1 MNTLTTSDLL
11 FAPVN
16 GKKVSARFDDPQVSS
31 DGGALFLREVDGQI
45 GLSERLAT
53 AIADGRRQSHVDHT
67 LVDLLRQRAYQ
78 ISCGYEDANDCDALR
93 NDPAIKTAVGRDPV
107 GDGALGSQP
116 TMTRLENAVTVRDL
130 LQLGYAF
137 VDQFIASYEQPSRMI
152 VLDMDPTADAVHG
165 QQQLALFNAYEDE
178 YCFMP
183 FHVYEGQSGKL
194 IASVLRSGKTPTA
207 KEIISVLKRI
217 LRRVRTVWPEV
228 KITFRGDSHHTKP
241 EVMQWLEAHG
251 VEFITGLSRNRR
263 LNALF
268 APTIR
273 AAEKKYREQ
282 RQIGRPVRFYASGYY
297 AAASWNKPQRVV
309 CRVQVSAQGTDT
321 RYVVT
326 TFQKAG
332 AKYLYDV
339 VYCGRG
345 RMELMIKDHKVA
357 LKSDRTS
364 CHRKEANQFRLFLHS
379 AAYVLMHT
387 LRDNL
392 LKGSELAHAQF
403 DTIRLRLLKIGARLE
418 AGRTFLRFHFPAA
431 CPAQHILVRA
441 SSILT
446 ALNTT

>member
-53 AIADGRRQSHVDHT
+53 AIADGRRQSHVDHP
-67 LVDLLRQRAYQ
+67 LIDLLRQRAYQ

-93 NDPAIKTAVGRDPV
+93 DDPAIKAAVGRDPV
-107 GDGALGSQP
+107 EEEALGSQP

-130 LQLGYAF
+130 LRLGYAF
-137 VDQFIASYEQPSRMI
+137 VDQFIASYEEPPRMI
-152 VLDMDPTADAVHG
+152 VLDMDPTADTVHG

-194 IASVLRSGKTPTA
+194 IASVLRAGKTPTA
-207 KEIISVLKRI
+207 KEILSVLKRI
-217 LRRVRTVWPEV
+217 VRRVRAAWPEV
-228 KITFRGDSHHTKP
+228 KIVFRADSHHTKP
-241 EVMQWLEAHG
+241 EVMRWLEVHG
-251 VEFITGLSRNRR
+251 IEFITGLGPNRR
-263 LNALF
+263 LEALF
-268 APTIR
+268 AQTIR
-273 AAEKKYREQ
+273 SAEKKYREQ
-282 RQIGRPVRFYASGYY
+282 PQMGRPVRVYASDFYAAG
-297 AAASWNKPQRVV
+297 SWDKPRRVI

-321 RYVVT
+321 RYVVAS
-326 TFQKAG
+326 FQAAG

-345 RMELMIKDHKVA
+345 KMELMIKAHKTA

-364 CHRKEANQFRLFLHS
+364 CHRKEANQFRLFIHS
-379 AAYVLMHT
+379 AAYVLMHA
-387 LRDNL
+387 LRANL

-403 DTIRLRLLKIGARLE
+403 DTIRLKLLKIGARLE

-431 CPAQHILVRA
+431 CPTQHILMRA

>member
-1 MNTLTTSDLL
+1 MKIFTTSALS
-11 FAPVN
+11 FAPIN
-16 GKKVSARFDDPQVSS
+16 GKKVSARFDDPAVSS
-31 DGGALFLREVDGQI
+31 DGGALFLREVDRQI
-45 GLSERLAT
+45 GLSERLAQ
-53 AIADGRRQSHVDHT
+53 AIADERRQSHVDHRI
-67 LVDLLRQRAYQ
+67 VDLLRQRAYQ

-93 NDPAIKTAVGRDPV
+93 EDPAIKAAVGRDPAE
-107 GDGALGSQP
+107 GAALGSQP

-130 LQLGYAF
+130 VKLGHTF
-137 VDQFIASYEQPSRMI
+137 VDQFIASYEQAPRLI

-165 QQQLALFNAYEDE
+165 EQQLALFNAYEDE

-194 IASVLRSGKTPTA
+194 IASVLRAGKTPTA
-207 KEIISVLKRI
+207 QEILSVLKRI
-217 LRRVRTVWPEV
+217 VRRVRTAWPEV
-228 KITFRGDSHHTKP
+228 EIVFRADSHHSKP
-241 EVMQWLEAHG
+241 EVMEWLEAHDIQ
-251 VEFITGLSRNRR
+251 FITGLGPNRR
-263 LNALF
+263 LDALF
-268 APTIR
+268 AQTLR

-282 RQIGRPVRFYASGYY
+282 KRVGHPVRVYARDFYA
-297 AAASWNKPQRVV
+297 AVSWNKSQRVV
-309 CRVQVSAQGTDT
+309 CRVQVSAQGTDV

-326 TFQKAG
+326 SFQEAG

-345 RMELMIKDHKVA
+345 KMELMIKDHKTA

-379 AAYVLMHT
+379 AAYVLMHA
-387 LRDNL
+387 LRANL

-431 CPAQHILVRA
+431 CPTQNILIRSA
-441 SSILT
+441 SILA

>member
-1 MNTLTTSDLL
+1 M
-11 FAPVN
+11 
-16 GKKVSARFDDPQVSS
+16 SS

-45 GLSERLAT
+45 GLSERLTT
-53 AIADGRRQSHVDHT
+53 AIADGRRQSHVDHP
-67 LVDLLRQRAYQ
+67 LIDLLRQRAYQ

-93 NDPAIKTAVGRDPV
+93 DDPAIKAAVGRDPV
-107 GDGALGSQP
+107 EEEALGSQP

-130 LQLGYAF
+130 LRLGYAF
-137 VDQFIASYEQPSRMI
+137 IDQFIASYEEAPQMI

-194 IASVLRSGKTPTA
+194 IASVLRAGKTPTA
-207 KEIISVLKRI
+207 KEILSVLKRI
-217 LRRVRTVWPEV
+217 VRRVRAAWPGV
-228 KITFRGDSHHTKP
+228 KIVFRADSHHTKP
-241 EVMQWLEAHG
+241 EVMRWLEAHG
-251 VEFITGLSRNRR
+251 IEFITGLGPNRR
-263 LNALF
+263 LDALF
-268 APTIR
+268 AQTIR

-282 RQIGRPVRFYASGYY
+282 PQVGRPVRAYASDFYAAG
-297 AAASWNKPQRVV
+297 SWDKPRRVI

-326 TFQKAG
+326 SFQVTG
-332 AKYLYDV
+332 AKYLYDD

-345 RMELMIKDHKVA
+345 KMELMIKDHKTA

-364 CHRKEANQFRLFLHS
+364 CHRKEANQFRLFIHS
-379 AAYVLMHT
+379 AAYVLMHA
-387 LRDNL
+387 LRANL

-403 DTIRLRLLKIGARLE
+403 DTIRLKLLKMGARLE
-418 AGRTFLRFHFPAA
+418 TGRTFLRFHFPAA
-431 CPAQHILVRA
+431 CPTQHILMRA
-441 SSILT
+441 ASILT